1 MLESAKTFII
11 VLLIIY
17 SVISSFLYWY
27 ELNDKERYEAMKD
40 EQLRLKEA
48 EIKNREMNVLEK
60 EVCMK
65 ELKKLKSVQ
74 LSISEILANQ

>member
-17 SVISSFLYWY
+17 SIISSFLYWY
-27 ELNDKERYEAMKD
+27 ELNDKERYEAVKD
-40 EQLRLKEA
+40 EQLRLKEI
-48 EIKNREMNVLEK
+48 EIRERELSVLEK

-65 ELKKLKSVQ
+65 ELKKVKAVQ
-74 LSISEILANQ
+74 QSISEILANQ